1 MMMSVLL
8 HQGVG
13 LEAFN
18 RLPTRKA
25 VHALY
30 ECVNSVAM
38 AVDLAKTR
46 PYADHAA
53 LYRAADAVLF
63 ALSEDSIDGI
73 MAAHR
78 RVGSR
83 PGSIRSQSE
92 QCSLN
97 DPRPGVMR
105 LLAVAARGYVERFGF
120 EFLMQ
125 VDRAGAD
132 FTSTTVLA
140 AIGDRMHNDLET
152 ERKVVRNEIAKLNR
166 SRLERMIGPRGGY
179 DNWV

>member
-1 MMMSVLL
+1 MLL
-8 HQGVG
+8 HQDVG

-18 RLPTRKA
+18 RLPSRKA

-46 PYADHAA
+46 PYADHPA

-63 ALSEDSIDGI
+63 ALSEDAIDDI
-73 MAAHR
+73 MAAHP

-83 PGSIRSQSE
+83 PGSIHSRSE
-92 QCSLN
+92 QCSLF

-105 LLAVAARGYVERFGF
+105 LLAVAARGYAERFGF
-120 EFLMQ
+120 EFVMH
-125 VDRAGAD
+125 VGRTGAD
-132 FTSTTVLA
+132 CTSTTMLA
-140 AIGDRMHNDLET
+140 AIGDRMHSDPET

-166 SRLERMIGPRGGY
+166 SRLERMLGPRGGY

>member
-1 MMMSVLL
+1 MMSVLL

-46 PYADHAA
+46 PYADHAG

-63 ALSEDSIDGI
+63 ALSEDSIDDI
-73 MAAHR
+73 MAAHPG
-78 RVGSR
+78 VGSR
-83 PGSIRSQSE
+83 PGSIHSQCE

-97 DPRPGVMR
+97 DPRPEVMR
-105 LLAVAARGYVERFGF
+105 LLAVAARGYAERFGF
-120 EFLMQ
+120 EFVMQ
-125 VDRAGAD
+125 VCRTGAD

-140 AIGDRMHNDLET
+140 AIDDRMHNDPET

-166 SRLERMIGPRGGY
+166 SRLERMLGPRGGY
-179 DNWV
+179 NNWV

>member
-1 MMMSVLL
+1 MIAAVLL
-8 HQGVG
+8 HQDVG

-53 LYRAADAVLF
+53 LYRAADAVRF
-63 ALSEDSIDGI
+63 ALSEASIDDI
-73 MAAHR
+73 MAAHP
-78 RVGSR
+78 RVGRR
-83 PGSIRSQSE
+83 PGSTYSRSE
-92 QCSLN
+92 QCSLY
-97 DPRPGVMR
+97 DPRPGAMY
-105 LLAVAARGYVERFGF
+105 LLAVATRSYAERFGF
-120 EFLMQ
+120 EFVLH
-125 VDRAGAD
+125 VGRDGAD
-132 FTSTTVLA
+132 RTSTTVLA

-179 DNWV
+179 DNWT